1 MDYLQ
6 NNAVAPN
13 NENNPAVM
21 NITQALEEVNNE
33 FNNNIANEHNDMDA
47 QNNHLVDDDV
57 DMEEWRGPR
66 WLQSH
71 TVDKSRRNE
80 HSIQS
85 HH

>member
-6 NNAVAPN
+6 NHAVAPN

-21 NITQALEEVNNE
+21 NITQALQEVNNE

-57 DMEEWRGPR
+57 DMEEWIGPR
-66 WLQSH
+66 SLHFH
-71 TVDKSRRNE
+71 TVDKSRRYE